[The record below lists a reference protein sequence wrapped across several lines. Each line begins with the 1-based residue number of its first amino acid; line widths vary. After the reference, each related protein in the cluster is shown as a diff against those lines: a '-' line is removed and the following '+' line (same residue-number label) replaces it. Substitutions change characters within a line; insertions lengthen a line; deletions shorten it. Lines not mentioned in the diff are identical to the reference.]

1 MKNLISKLWDAWVRA
16 YGQFGPNPKLYPF
29 CF

>member
-16 YGQFGPNPKLYPF
+16 CELLGPNFKIYPNF
-29 CF
+29 